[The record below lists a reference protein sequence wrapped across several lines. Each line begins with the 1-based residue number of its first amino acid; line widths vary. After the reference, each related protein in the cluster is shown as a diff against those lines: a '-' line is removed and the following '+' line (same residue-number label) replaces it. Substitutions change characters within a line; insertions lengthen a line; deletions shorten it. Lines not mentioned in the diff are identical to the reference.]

1 LASTHALAYQFWRFC
16 SPGRQHGNGGSGRPL
31 APGPNDRAR
40 KQGQEWAR
48 KVGQE
53 TGPGN
58 WARQR
63 GYRARTCRSAPR
75 GTGRGAAS
83 VASWAAARLGVDALA
98 GRPRHLENRA
108 T

>member
-1 LASTHALAYQFWRFC
+1 MGPIGKHARPGVPILALLQPWPTAWEWWE
-16 SPGRQHGNGGSGRPL
+16 RQAIAPRTQRP
-31 APGPNDRAR
+31 
-40 KQGQEWAR
+40 GQEA
-48 KVGQE
+48 
-53 TGPGN
+53 GPGK

-83 VASWAAARLGVDALA
+83 VASWAAARLGGDALA